1 LPAFCFPRQEICYN
15 DEKSGVERMAIS
27 QPPIYQ
33 EVYHFLASAP
43 SHDEILAFRPSPTAQ
58 ERIRALLNASKE
70 QRLSADEQAKLNEF
84 EQVEHFVRMLKAHTR
99 QLIDRS

>member
-1 LPAFCFPRQEICYN
+1 
-15 DEKSGVERMAIS
+15 MAIS

-43 SHDEILAFRPSPTAQ
+43 SHDEILAFRPSPATQ
-58 ERIRALLNASKE
+58 ERIHALLNANKE
-70 QRLSADEQAKLNEF
+70 QRLSADEQAELNEF

-99 QLIDRS
+99 QLIDPS